1 MTGLIY
7 LAPMAALLAGSA
19 FSSAVETALFALDA
33 DGRARL
39 AGASR
44 AGARLVEK
52 LDREPERFLLTQL
65 LLNLLVNLG
74 FFTVSGAWAMELD
87 GVGAFAV
94 SSTGFLAILLLGEI
108 LPKAF
113 AVRNSAV
120 VAVRLAAPAL
130 FVTELLRPVLTP
142 LIFLTDVLTGMVS
155 ARRGGREL
163 EPEELHQLLSAA
175 SARGAVGSGE
185 AAVLG
190 QVLHMT
196 ELRARDAM
204 VPRVEIAAIDLDSGR
219 QKAEQ
224 LVRATR
230 RSRLPAYRKSMDH
243 IVGYVEGRDLLL
255 FRDKS
260 LAELVRPIGIVSE
273 SAPLDAALRLLR
285 AEGREIAIA
294 LDEYG
299 GTSGV
304 LTVESI
310 ASVLFGGFAD
320 EHAKA
325 RGFHRERRDG
335 SVVLRGTCP
344 LATFNRLRV
353 EPRAIE
359 ARRAV
364 TLGGYVAQRLDRI
377 PRPGD
382 VVLLNSVVLRVLRV
396 KNGAVR
402 ILVAEP
408 LSAGETTE

>member
-1 MTGLIY
+1 MNGVLYALGLV
-7 LAPMAALLAGSA
+7 ALLAGSA
-19 FSSAVETALFALDA
+19 FSSAVETSLFALDA
-33 DGRARL
+33 DGRRRL
-39 AGASR
+39 ADASR
-44 AGARLVEK
+44 AGARLTER

-65 LLNLLVNLG
+65 LLNLLVNLA
-74 FFTVSGAWAMELD
+74 FFTVTGAWAMELD
-87 GVGAFAV
+87 GGAAFAV
-94 SSTGFLAILLLGEI
+94 SSVGFLAILLLGEI

-113 AVRNSAV
+113 AVRNSSM
-120 VAVRLAAPAL
+120 VAVRLATPAL
-130 FVTELLRPVLTP
+130 YVTEILRPVLTP
-142 LIFLTDVLTGMVS
+142 LIFVTDVLTGMVS
-155 ARRGGREL
+155 AGRGGREL
-163 EPEELHQLLSAA
+163 ESEELQQLLTAA
-175 SARGAVGSGE
+175 SARGAVGVGE

-230 RSRLPAYRKSMDH
+230 RSRLPAYRKSLDH
-243 IVGYVEGRDLLL
+243 IVGYIEGRDLLL
-255 FRDKS
+255 FRERS
-260 LAELVRPIGIVSE
+260 VQELVRPIGIVSE
-273 SAPLDAALRLLR
+273 STPLDAALRLLR

-304 LTVESI
+304 LTIESI

-325 RGFHRERRDG
+325 RGFHRVRRDG

-408 LSAGETTE
+408 LSAGESTE